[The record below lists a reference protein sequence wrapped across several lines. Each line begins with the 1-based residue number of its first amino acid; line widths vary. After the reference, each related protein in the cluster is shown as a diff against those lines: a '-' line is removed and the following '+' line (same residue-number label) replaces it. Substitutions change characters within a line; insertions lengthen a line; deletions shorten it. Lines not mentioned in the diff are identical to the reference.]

1 MQQFVFQHPI
11 LLSPTVQRDLYD
23 SKVLD
28 SGEGRGLTLAWNHL
42 LKQGWLLAKGET
54 EYPVGPGPIEQ
65 IDKAQ
70 EDGQISA
77 DRALAL
83 AREPKNAN
91 SLSPFYVHVLCQHS
105 VVLAVQGQWRRA
117 VRLHKLMLEAA
128 GVMRQ
133 SSESRFALD
142 QVSLDW
148 ISVVAIALVDFP
160 DKRLFTSALRAGE
173 DLLKGCHSENRVLRG
188 EILYRL
194 GILHLDPYTAR
205 KDLSNYTQAIFWWR
219 KRVTDEFA
227 SQFAPPAP
235 DELSMVEPGDALLAA
250 EQYFREALRSQ
261 EGVSR
266 GKALKAL
273 VQTVEARQSLF
284 NVSPQPQEIIDCC
297 REALDLLPPAQEPRK
312 NLELLR
318 TLEKYASLTVEEIER
333 HLPSLQSL
341 MRDWDCR
348 EQVGIVI
355 EYAALFFGACT
366 SKSLGVLT
374 AARSLFEQ
382 HGSEAQRWSRWGM
395 QLSLLGTTI
404 TLQKSIVATASKN
417 VERAASVVRAQAKD
431 EGWND
436 HVLASALLKLSILS
450 ANNNQEAAGLA
461 LAEEATKL
469 SSALGAE
476 VGDAIEHLKSELTF
490 GIGVNQ
496 YNAGDRSNAIR
507 LYGISM
513 EHHLHWNLPE
523 HAMRDLHRIADLAC
537 SKKVGKAEQRRQ
549 IVHSGIAV
557 LRANAL
563 RAELELGAQGT
574 QIIQGMCQQL
584 VAASSEVGL
593 DLDAKLSLFQIAK
606 GFRSAAAIKVKG
618 KYDKNN
624 DEEGSILRTK
634 IIDAEME
641 IVKANQNT
649 LPLSHRLDDFLLVSP
664 CTYSDQPLPGVS
676 PHERLLNL
684 QRTYDEHVY
693 RRLFTGDVNPDVVMQ
708 DEVQLRSAVPEK
720 TVLLDFYLGKMTDG
734 RSACFARQIT
744 REEIRSADISRT
756 ASLADNIT
764 IGHDDLRVRLS
775 TFELLVQ
782 EVREAILQDPDGNPV
797 SEKGGEDLRWDAK
810 GYLAQFLDLADSL
823 RSSGKNHVC
832 IVPHGA
838 LQDRKST

>member
-1 MQQFVFQHPI
+1 
-11 LLSPTVQRDLYD
+11 
-23 SKVLD
+23 
-28 SGEGRGLTLAWNHL
+28 
-42 LKQGWLLAKGET
+42 
-54 EYPVGPGPIEQ
+54 
-65 IDKAQ
+65 
-70 EDGQISA
+70 
-77 DRALAL
+77 
-83 AREPKNAN
+83 
-91 SLSPFYVHVLCQHS
+91 
-105 VVLAVQGQWRRA
+105 
-117 VRLHKLMLEAA
+117 
-128 GVMRQ
+128 
-133 SSESRFALD
+133 
-142 QVSLDW
+142 
-148 ISVVAIALVDFP
+148 
-160 DKRLFTSALRAGE
+160 
-173 DLLKGCHSENRVLRG
+173 
-188 EILYRL
+188 
-194 GILHLDPYTAR
+194 
-205 KDLSNYTQAIFWWR
+205 
-219 KRVTDEFA
+219 
-227 SQFAPPAP
+227 
-235 DELSMVEPGDALLAA
+235 MVEPGDALLAA

-318 TLEKYASLTVEEIER
+318 TLDKYASLTVEEIER

-348 EQVGIVI
+348 EQVGIVM
-355 EYAALFFGACT
+355 EYAALFFGACP

-404 TLQKSIVATASKN
+404 TLQKSIVATAIKN

-513 EHHLHWNLPE
+513 GCHLHWNLPE

-664 CTYSDQPLPGVS
+664 CTYSDQPLPGIS

-734 RSACFARQIT
+734 RSACFVRQIT

-838 LQDRKST
+838 LHFYPFHLIHTSRGPLALEWKVSYLPNLQLLRRARHDSLSCRRDRALTSIGLSFQTENQFNLEPMPESINEAELLAEVFDAEPISEREATRAALIDALQRSRYVHLSTHGKHNVYAPSFQCLFLTPDQTSDGRFYAHELLSLDLAGLEVITLSACETALGRYDSADNLRGLPGALLLAGVSSVVGTLWPVNPACSEAFFPDFYKNLRDGASRMDAFSSAQSKTQGKFPQYRDWGAFYLMGDWS